1 MSEILTCKELI
12 LCFWCILAG
21 KKEQTQKIILVG
33 RRMELPCGLIY
44 SWSFMATS
52 LSCWFDSRVGSTVKR
67 NFLHSHLQLH
77 FEDPF
82 KSQSPGDPCTVTEQ
96 FDVNQQASAVCLDC
110 FWFACDHANSL
121 FTFFFFFTFFLSVPL
136 FYWLKFEF
144 VRHSLWTGWMNALS
158 GERRSVLFDFDHLLL
173 IFKLNQ

>member
-1 MSEILTCKELI
+1 MHVCRKTNKQTQKT
-12 LCFWCILAG
+12 ILAG
-21 KKEQTQKIILVG
+21 
-33 RRMELPCGLIY
+33 RWMELPCGLIY

-52 LSCWFDSRVGSTVKR
+52 LSCWFDSRVGSTVKSI
-67 NFLHSHLQLH
+67 FLHSHLQLH

-121 FTFFFFFTFFLSVPL
+121 FTHIFSVFVCSFVLLAEVWVCQAFIVNWLNEHTQRWETLSPFWFWPL
-136 FYWLKFEF
+136 
-144 VRHSLWTGWMNALS
+144 VT
-158 GERRSVLFDFDHLLL
+158 DFQ
-173 IFKLNQ
+173 IKPIMSS